1 MHTII
6 HGNRDEAVDAI
17 AGALDKYAAEHPE
30 ARTEVF
36 RLDWTTVWIRVVDP
50 DLAAVDDFG
59 RVSFVWKYIR
69 ELPDPIPGHIGR
81 TVPVLPEQVDTHVTS
96 MLFDDALAGRYDL
109 AAA

>member
-6 HGNRDEAVDAI
+6 HGESDEVVEAI
-17 AGALDKYAAEHPE
+17 AGALDRYAAEHPD
-30 ARTEVF
+30 ARTEVL

-50 DLAAVDDFG
+50 DLAAVDEFG
-59 RVSFVWKYIR
+59 RVHHVWKYIL

-81 TVPVLPEQVDTHVTS
+81 TVPVLPGEVDTHVTS
-96 MLFDDALAGRYDL
+96 MLFEDALAGRYEL